1 MFHVKHSPLS
11 PEETQTQLGL
21 TGAQMERLETYLGLL
36 VKWQRRINLVGDST
50 LKDPWRRHILDSAQL
65 LPLLPHGAEEVVD
78 LGSGA
83 GFPGLVLAVLGDF
96 RVHLVE
102 SDARKGA
109 FLAEV
114 NRVCGAGAVIYTE
127 RLESMTP
134 FPVHAITARALA
146 PLPKL
151 LRLAEPFIRRSP
163 GASCL
168 FLKGRKGNEE
178 LTESL
183 KSWMMSPTLIK
194 SISDPSGVVL
204 KLEKVVRRDV

>member
-1 MFHVKHSPLS
+1 MKQSPLS
-11 PEETQTQLGL
+11 PEEAQTLLGL
-21 TGAQMERLETYLGLL
+21 TGAQKDRLETYLDLL
-36 VKWQRRINLVGDST
+36 VKWQRRINLVADST

-65 LPLLPHGAEEVVD
+65 IPLVPNGAREVVD

-83 GFPGLVLAVLGDF
+83 GFPGLVLAILGGF

-102 SDARKGA
+102 SDARKAA
-109 FLAEV
+109 FLAEAG
-114 NRVCGAGAVIYTE
+114 RACEAGAVIHNE
-127 RLESMTP
+127 RLENMEP

-151 LRLAEPFIRRSP
+151 LGLAEPFILCSP
-163 GASCL
+163 KAPCL

-183 KSWMMSPTLIK
+183 KRWMMSPTLME

-204 KLEKVVRRDV
+204 KLKNVVRRDV

>member
-1 MFHVKHSPLS
+1 MFHVKQSPLS
-11 PEETQTQLGL
+11 PEETQAQLGL
-21 TGAQMERLETYLGLL
+21 TGAQMDRLETYLGLL
-36 VKWQRRINLVGDST
+36 AKWQRRINLVGGST
-50 LKDPWRRHILDSAQL
+50 LKDPWRRHVLDSAQL
-65 LPLLPHGAEEVVD
+65 MPLLPDGAEEVVD

-83 GFPGLVLAVLGDF
+83 GFPGLVLAILGGF

-114 NRVCGAGAVIYTE
+114 NRACGAGAVIHTA
-127 RLESMTP
+127 RIESMTA
-134 FPVHAITARALA
+134 FPVDAITARALA

-151 LRLAEPFIRRSP
+151 LGLAEPFIRLSP
-163 GASCL
+163 GAPCL

-194 SISDPSGVVL
+194 SVSDPSGVVL
-204 KLEKVVRRDV
+204 KLEKVIHRDA